1 MRSTEFI
8 PTPAPWLPFRDMAV
22 LDAIRDGDYEKRAK
36 ETFEHPEFKLN
47 VVMDAI
53 SYFVTDL
60 FQRIRLS
67 EINNEKLTV
76 VLPSP
81 EVAAYMSLA
90 EVLNKYQVSARNV
103 HVFFLSEYA
112 NENNEVAPA
121 DSTVSRAYYFNK
133 YCFERIQPDL
143 RMPKD
148 QIHYWTTDNVNQY
161 SNLIDTCG
169 DGGADVIYTSV
180 NWVGG
185 IAGIDPT
192 DDFKADDMETFLTF
206 GSRVTTPLPETISAD
221 SMRGMFGCSGDIGAV
236 PPKIATIGPRD
247 IAHAKDRVE
256 VEFTAPVGATT
267 SWQRYGSRMMFFGP
281 ITPAIPGTMLR
292 LFKGTAFV
300 DKTIAVPLQYDS
312 DWDPLQEN
320 Q

>member
-1 MRSTEFI
+1 MRSKVFI
-8 PTPAPWLPFRDMAV
+8 PKPAPWLPFRDMEA
-22 LDAIRDGDYEKRAK
+22 LESIRDGDYEARSKK
-36 ETFEHPEFKLN
+36 PFEHPEFKLH

-67 EINNEKLTV
+67 DLNNQKLTV

-112 NENNEVAPA
+112 SEKNEVAPP
-121 DSTVSRAYYFNK
+121 DSSVSRAYYFNK
-133 YCFERIQPDL
+133 YCYERIQPEL
-143 RMPKD
+143 RMPQN
-148 QIHYWTTDNVNQY
+148 QIYYWTSENSSNY
-161 SNLIDTCG
+161 SDLIDDCG
-169 DGGADVIYTSV
+169 SGGADVIYTSV

-192 DDFKADDMETFLTF
+192 EDFQAEDMDAFLTL
-206 GSRVTTPLPETISAD
+206 GSRITTPLPETISAD
-221 SMRGMFGCSGDIGAV
+221 SMRGMFGCSGDIGSV
-236 PPKIATIGPRD
+236 PPRIATIGPWD
-247 IAHAKDRVE
+247 IAHARDRIE

-267 SWQRYGSRMMFFGP
+267 SWQRYGSRLMFFGP
-281 ITPAIPGTMLR
+281 VTPAIPGTMLR

-300 DKTIAVPLQYDS
+300 DMNIAVPLQYDS
-312 DWDPLQEN
+312 DWDPLRESH
-320 Q
+320 